1 MAMTTPAGPP
11 ASAAPPA
18 SAEAQD
24 WPAKATETIVTQV
37 GRIRDKTTGPALK
50 IARYAVFAAF
60 AISLGTVALVI
71 SIIGGVRALDAYL
84 PDAVFGETH
93 MWAAHC
99 TMGLILLLVGIVLF
113 RKAHRDPEA

>member
-1 MAMTTPAGPP
+1 MAMTTPAAPP
-11 ASAAPPA
+11 ASTPSPA

-37 GRIRDKTTGPALK
+37 ERIRDKTTGPALK

-60 AISLGTVALVI
+60 AVSLGSVAMVI
-71 SIIGGVRALDAYL
+71 GIIGSVRALNAYL

-93 MWAAHC
+93 MWAAHSA
-99 TMGLILLLVGIVLF
+99 MGLVLLIAGIVLF
-113 RKAHRDPEA
+113 RKANRDTTA